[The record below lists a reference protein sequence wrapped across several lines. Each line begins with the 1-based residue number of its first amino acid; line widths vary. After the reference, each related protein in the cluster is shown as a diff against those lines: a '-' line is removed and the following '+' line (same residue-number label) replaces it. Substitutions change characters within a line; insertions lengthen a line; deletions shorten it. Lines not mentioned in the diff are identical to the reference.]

1 MPRKEFENISILYVE
16 DEENIRRNALS
27 YFRRLFE
34 NVYEA
39 QDAFEAIKKV
49 KEHKPN
55 IIITDIK
62 MPKKSGLDLVKEI
75 REFDEEVQIIV
86 LTAFTDT
93 KYLLDA
99 IDLRLVKYLVKPIR
113 HDKMLPLLLN
123 CAKNIKCKDS
133 NFKYITKKC
142 VFNTFSKELLLDDCL
157 IKLTNNE
164 LLFLELLCINS
175 NRVVAYEEIENKI
188 WYDSFMSDDAI
199 RSLTRNLRRKLP
211 ANTLTNISKIGYR
224 ISML

>member
-1 MPRKEFENISILYVE
+1 MPKKEFENISILYVE

-27 YFRRLFE
+27 YFRRMFE
-34 NVYEA
+34 NVHEA
-39 QDAFEAIKKV
+39 KDAFEAIIKI

-75 REFDEEVQIIV
+75 REFDEDVQIIV

-123 CAKNIKCKDS
+123 CAKNIKSKDT
-133 NFKYITKKC
+133 NFKYITKTC

-164 LLFLELLCINS
+164 LLFLELLCLNS

-188 WYDSFMSDDAI
+188 WYDSYMSDDAI

-211 ANTLTNISKIGYR
+211 ANTLNNVSKIGYK
-224 ISML
+224 ISMI